1 MRVCAIDIGTN
12 SVRTIVAD
20 VEAPSRVR
28 VLHYDGLITR
38 LGEGFGASRTL
49 RPDAI
54 TRTVDTVSSFTQDGR
69 ELGATAFKLVAT
81 SAARDAD
88 NGREFLD
95 AVRNATG
102 HAPEIVTGEREGEL
116 VLAGVMTGGLMGDV
130 PTLVVDVGGGST
142 ELIACAPGKPPAFRS
157 VGVGAVRL
165 TEQFLTS
172 DPPTED
178 EVDAAGRRA
187 AEQFEAAIR
196 DIDARDLIGLGG
208 TVTTM
213 ATMLL
218 DLEEYDAAKV
228 HGYHLTLDDAE
239 SLLLP
244 LAALPLDERK
254 TLPGLSPRRADII
267 IGGVLIVRTVL
278 ELTGCEAMCVSSAGI
293 LHGIALA
300 AASEGASP
308 TPA

>member
-1 MRVCAIDIGTN
+1 MRVCAIDIGSN

-20 VEAPSRVR
+20 VQAPSRVR
-28 VLHYDGLITR
+28 VVRYDGLITR

-54 TRTVDTVSSFTQDGR
+54 SRTVDTVSSFTQDGR

-95 AVRNATG
+95 AVRDAAG

-116 VLAGVMTGGLMGDV
+116 VLAGVMTGGLMGKG

-142 ELIACAPGKPPAFRS
+142 ELIACAPGEPPAYRS
-157 VGVGAVRL
+157 VEVGAVRL
-165 TEQFLTS
+165 TEQFLRS

-178 EVDAAGRRA
+178 EVDAAARRA
-187 AEQFEAAIR
+187 AEQFQPAIR

-228 HGYHLTLDDAE
+228 HGYRLTSDDVE
-239 SLLLP
+239 SLLSA
-244 LAALPLDERK
+244 LAALPLHERR

-267 IGGVLIVRTVL
+267 IGGVLIVRAVL
-278 ELTGCEAMCVSSAGI
+278 ELIGCEVMRVSSTGI

-300 AASEGASP
+300 AANEGASP